1 MLEKSLIDAG
11 AARDVASDRVRRLE
25 PIVTAARASERGI
38 SCANDAGYI
47 FLMGCVG
54 RNKVSAQSKVH
65 SQRTT
70 PLLLY
75 IRTDGLRNWHASAQV
90 DNATKA

>member
-47 FLMGCVG
+47 FLMAYAIGV
-54 RNKVSAQSKVH
+54 
-65 SQRTT
+65 
-70 PLLLY
+70 
-75 IRTDGLRNWHASAQV
+75 
-90 DNATKA
+90 